1 MAGSIRVARRAGT
14 YPATTATSASTASAP
29 AYVMGSDAPT
39 PNNRPRMAR
48 LAIHEAGMPTTTGP
62 EGAAELSR
70 VGPPPI
76 GKISTWREY
85 FDSANLA

>member
-1 MAGSIRVARRAGT
+1 
-14 YPATTATSASTASAP
+14 
-29 AYVMGSDAPT
+29 
-39 PNNRPRMAR
+39 
-48 LAIHEAGMPTTTGP
+48 MPTTTGP